1 MNIAEEIRRLCRE
14 KNAIIMA
21 HYYQRPEIQD
31 IADFVGDSLAL
42 AQVAAKTDA
51 DIIVMCGVH
60 FMAETAKILCPDK
73 KVLIPAPE
81 AGCSLADSCKAADL
95 AAWKVAHPNHMVVSY
110 VNTSAAVKA
119 LTDVVV
125 TSSNALKIVK
135 QLPEDRP
142 ILFGPDQN
150 LGGYINRMTGRSME
164 LWNGGCHVHARFS
177 EEALLA
183 LKEQYP
189 TAKVLAHPECKQSI
203 LQHADVIGST
213 QALLDYAKQ
222 SMADTKNSL
231 PFREGMGVGSLL
243 AIGEIG
249 LDYHWDTTFKEQ
261 QHEALREQMRW
272 AEQYHLPVMIH
283 SRDATEDTLKI
294 LREFP
299 TVKGVMHCFSGSHEV
314 AQQVVE
320 MGYYLGIGGVLTFK
334 NCKLAEHLVGIPLE
348 RLVLETDAPYMAPVP
363 HRGKRNESRWMW
375 YVVERLAQVYNC
387 TPEHV
392 NEVTTANAKALFVI
406 NL

>member
-1 MNIAEEIRRLCRE
+1 MNIVEEIRALCRD

-31 IADFVGDSLAL
+31 VADFVGDSLAL
-42 AQVAAKTDA
+42 AQQAAKTDA

-95 AAWKVAHPNHMVVSY
+95 AAWKVAHPDHMVVSY

-135 QLPEDRP
+135 QLPEDKP

-150 LGGYINRMTGRSME
+150 LGGYINRMTGRKMD

-177 EEALLA
+177 EEALLQ
-183 LKEQYP
+183 LKAQYP
-189 TAKVLAHPECKQSI
+189 NAKVLAHPECKQSI

-213 QALLDYAKQ
+213 QALLNYAI
-222 SMADTKNSL
+222 ANS
-231 PFREGMGVGSLL
+231 SLERPISNSPSPI
-243 AIGEIG
+243 ANSQFI
-249 LDYHWDTTFKEQ
+249 
-261 QHEALREQMRW
+261 
-272 AEQYHLPVMIH
+272 V
-283 SRDATEDTLKI
+283 ATESGI
-294 LREFP
+294 LHEMQKACPEVEF
-299 TVKGVMHCFSGSHEV
+299 
-314 AQQVVE
+314 
-320 MGYYLGIGGVLTFK
+320 I
-334 NCKLAEHLVGIPLE
+334 
-348 RLVLETDAPYMAPVP
+348 PVP
-363 HRGKRNESRWMW
+363 AEGGGCNECEYMRM
-375 YVVERLAQVYNC
+375 C
-387 TPEHV
+387 TLQNLRDCLLNEN
-392 NEVTTANAKALFVI
+392 NEVIVDEEIAKDAIRPIQRMLEMS
-406 NL
+406 

>member
-1 MNIAEEIRRLCRE
+1 MNIVEEIRALCRE

-31 IADFVGDSLAL
+31 VADIIGDSLAL
-42 AQVAAKTDA
+42 AQQAAKTDA

-95 AAWKVAHPNHMVVSY
+95 AAWKAAHPDHMVVSY

-135 QLPEDRP
+135 QLPEEKP

-150 LGGYINRMTGRSME
+150 LGGYINRMTGRKMD

-189 TAKVLAHPECKQSI
+189 NAKVLAHPECKQII
-203 LQHADVIGST
+203 LQHADIIGST
-213 QALLDYAKQ
+213 QALLNYAKE
-222 SMADTKNSL
+222 SSADTQ
-231 PFREGMGVGSLL
+231 FIV
-243 AIGEIG
+243 
-249 LDYHWDTTFKEQ
+249 
-261 QHEALREQMRW
+261 
-272 AEQYHLPVMIH
+272 
-283 SRDATEDTLKI
+283 ATESGILHEMQKACPELEFIALPAENGACNECEYMRMCTLQN
-294 LREFP
+294 LLD
-299 TVKGVMHCFSGSHEV
+299 CL
-314 AQQVVE
+314 Q
-320 MGYYLGIGGVLTFK
+320 
-334 NCKLAEHLVGIPLE
+334 
-348 RLVLETDAPYMAPVP
+348 
-363 HRGKRNESRWMW
+363 NESNEI
-375 YVVERLAQVYNC
+375 VVDE
-387 TPEHV
+387 TI
-392 NEVTTANAKALFVI
+392 AKDAIRPIQRMLEMS
-406 NL
+406 

>member
-1 MNIAEEIRRLCRE
+1 MKIVEEIRALCQE

-31 IADFVGDSLAL
+31 VADFVGDSLAL

-95 AAWKVAHPNHMVVSY
+95 AAWKAAHPDHMVVSY

-135 QLPEDRP
+135 QLPEDKP

-150 LGGYINRMTGRSME
+150 LGGYINRMTGRKME

-189 TAKVLAHPECKQSI
+189 NAKVLAHPECKQTI

-213 QALLDYAKQ
+213 QALLNYAI
-222 SMADTKNSL
+222 ANS
-231 PFREGMGVGSLL
+231 SLERP
-243 AIGEIG
+243 ISNS
-249 LDYHWDTTFKEQ
+249 
-261 QHEALREQMRW
+261 EASHI
-272 AEQYHLPVMIH
+272 QYII
-283 SRDATEDTLKI
+283 ATESGI
-294 LREFP
+294 LHEMQKACPEVEF
-299 TVKGVMHCFSGSHEV
+299 
-314 AQQVVE
+314 
-320 MGYYLGIGGVLTFK
+320 I
-334 NCKLAEHLVGIPLE
+334 
-348 RLVLETDAPYMAPVP
+348 PVP
-363 HRGKRNESRWMW
+363 AGEDNSKLSCNECEYMRMCTLENLRDCLLNERNEIL
-375 YVVERLAQVYNC
+375 VDEDIAQDAIR
-387 TPEHV
+387 PIQRMLEMS
-392 NEVTTANAKALFVI
+392 
-406 NL
+406 

>member
-1 MNIAEEIRRLCRE
+1 MNIVEEIRALCQE

-31 IADFVGDSLAL
+31 VADFVGDSLAL

-135 QLPEDRP
+135 QLPEEKP

-231 PFREGMGVGSLL
+231 PLQFIV
-243 AIGEIG
+243 
-249 LDYHWDTTFKEQ
+249 
-261 QHEALREQMRW
+261 
-272 AEQYHLPVMIH
+272 
-283 SRDATEDTLKI
+283 ATESGILHEMQKSCPEVEFIAVPAEGGGCNECEYMRMCTLEN
-294 LREFP
+294 LRD
-299 TVKGVMHCFSGSHEV
+299 C
-314 AQQVVE
+314 
-320 MGYYLGIGGVLTFK
+320 LL
-334 NCKLAEHLVGIPLE
+334 
-348 RLVLETDAPYMAPVP
+348 
-363 HRGKRNESRWMW
+363 NESNEIA
-375 YVVERLAQVYNC
+375 VEETIAHDAIRPIQRML
-387 TPEHV
+387 EMS
-392 NEVTTANAKALFVI
+392 
-406 NL
+406 

>member
-1 MNIAEEIRRLCRE
+1 MNIVEQIRALCRE

-31 IADFVGDSLAL
+31 VADFVGDSLAL
-42 AQVAAKTDA
+42 AQQAAKTEA

-95 AAWKVAHPNHMVVSY
+95 AAWKAAHPDHMVVSY

-135 QLPEDRP
+135 QLPEDKP

-150 LGGYINRMTGRSME
+150 LGGYINRMTGRKMD

-189 TAKVLAHPECKQSI
+189 DAKVLAHPECKVSI

-213 QALLDYAKQ
+213 QALLNYAI
-222 SMADTKNSL
+222 ANS
-231 PFREGMGVGSLL
+231 SLERPISNSK
-243 AIGEIG
+243 ASHI
-249 LDYHWDTTFKEQ
+249 
-261 QHEALREQMRW
+261 
-272 AEQYHLPVMIH
+272 QYII
-283 SRDATEDTLKI
+283 ATESGI
-294 LREFP
+294 LHEMQKACPEVEF
-299 TVKGVMHCFSGSHEV
+299 
-314 AQQVVE
+314 
-320 MGYYLGIGGVLTFK
+320 I
-334 NCKLAEHLVGIPLE
+334 
-348 RLVLETDAPYMAPVP
+348 PVP
-363 HRGKRNESRWMW
+363 AEGGGCNECEYMRM
-375 YVVERLAQVYNC
+375 C
-387 TPEHV
+387 TLQNLLDCLSNEY
-392 NEVTTANAKALFVI
+392 NEVIVDEEIAKDAIRPIQRMLEMS
-406 NL
+406 

>member
-1 MNIAEEIRRLCRE
+1 MNNLSEQIRALCRE

-31 IADFVGDSLAL
+31 VADIIGDSLAL
-42 AQVAAKTDA
+42 AQQAAKTDA

-60 FMAETAKILCPDK
+60 FMAETAKILCPNK
-73 KVLIPAPE
+73 RVLIPEPT

-95 AAWKVAHPNHMVVSY
+95 KAWKEAHPEHMVVSY

-135 QLPEDRP
+135 QLPEDKP

-150 LGGYINRMTGRSME
+150 LGGYINRMIGRKMD

-189 TAKVLAHPECKQSI
+189 DAKVLAHPECKASI

-213 QALLDYAKQ
+213 QALLNYAKAHPEHKSFLVVTESGILHEMQ
-222 SMADTKNSL
+222 KACPEVEFIAVPAVMDDMTICQCNECEYMRICTL
-231 PFREGMGVGSLL
+231 ENLYNCLRDEM
-243 AIGEIG
+243 GEIIV
-249 LDYHWDTTFKEQ
+249 D
-261 QHEALREQMRW
+261 EAI
-272 AEQYHLPVMIH
+272 AK
-283 SRDATEDTLKI
+283 DAIRPIQRML
-294 LREFP
+294 
-299 TVKGVMHCFSGSHEV
+299 
-314 AQQVVE
+314 E
-320 MGYYLGIGGVLTFK
+320 M
-334 NCKLAEHLVGIPLE
+334 
-348 RLVLETDAPYMAPVP
+348 
-363 HRGKRNESRWMW
+363 S
-375 YVVERLAQVYNC
+375 
-387 TPEHV
+387 
-392 NEVTTANAKALFVI
+392 
-406 NL
+406 

>member
-1 MNIAEEIRRLCRE
+1 MNIVEQIRTLCQE

-31 IADFVGDSLAL
+31 IAHFVGDSLAL

-95 AAWKVAHPNHMVVSY
+95 AAWKKAHPDHMVVSY

-125 TSSNALKIVK
+125 TSSNALNIVK
-135 QLPEDRP
+135 QLPEDKP

-150 LGGYINRMTGRSME
+150 LGGYINRMTGREMD

-177 EEALLA
+177 EEGLLA
-183 LKEQYP
+183 LKAQYP
-189 TAKVLAHPECKQSI
+189 NAKVLAHPECKATI

-213 QALLDYAKQ
+213 QALLNYAKEH
-222 SMADTKNSL
+222 
-231 PFREGMGVGSLL
+231 P
-243 AIGEIG
+243 
-249 LDYHWDTTFKEQ
+249 EQ
-261 QHEALREQMRW
+261 KRFI
-272 AEQYHLPVMIH
+272 V
-283 SRDATEDTLKI
+283 ATESGI
-294 LREFP
+294 L
-299 TVKGVMHCFSGSHEV
+299 HEMQKACPDV
-314 AQQVVE
+314 AF
-320 MGYYLGIGGVLTFK
+320 I
-334 NCKLAEHLVGIPLE
+334 
-348 RLVLETDAPYMAPVP
+348 PVP
-363 HRGKRNESRWMW
+363 AEGGCCNECEYMRM
-375 YVVERLAQVYNC
+375 C
-387 TPEHV
+387 TLQNLRDCLFYEN
-392 NEVTTANAKALFVI
+392 NEVIVDQNIAKDAIRPIQRMLEMS
-406 NL
+406 

>member
-1 MNIAEEIRRLCRE
+1 MNIVEQIRTLCKE

-31 IADFVGDSLAL
+31 VAHFVGDSLAL

-95 AAWKVAHPNHMVVSY
+95 AAWKAAHPDHMVVSY

-135 QLPEDRP
+135 QLPEDKP

-150 LGGYINRMTGRSME
+150 LGGYINRMTGRTMD

-183 LKEQYP
+183 LKAQYP
-189 TAKVLAHPECKQSI
+189 NAKVLAHPECKATI

-213 QALLDYAKQ
+213 QALLDYAKNANRQ
-222 SMADTKNSL
+222 SPITNNQFIVVTESGIL
-231 PFREGMGVGSLL
+231 
-243 AIGEIG
+243 
-249 LDYHWDTTFKEQ
+249 
-261 QHEALREQMRW
+261 HEMQKACPEVEFIAVPAVMDDLTICQCNECEYMR
-272 AEQYHLPVMIH
+272 MC
-283 SRDATEDTLKI
+283 TLQN
-294 LREFP
+294 L
-299 TVKGVMHCFSGSHEV
+299 HDCLH
-314 AQQVVE
+314 
-320 MGYYLGIGGVLTFK
+320 
-334 NCKLAEHLVGIPLE
+334 
-348 RLVLETDAPYMAPVP
+348 
-363 HRGKRNESRWMW
+363 NESNEI
-375 YVVERLAQVYNC
+375 VVDEAI
-387 TPEHV
+387 
-392 NEVTTANAKALFVI
+392 AKDAIRPIQRMLEMS
-406 NL
+406 

>member
-1 MNIAEEIRRLCRE
+1 MNLSEQIRTLCQE

-31 IADFVGDSLAL
+31 VADFVGDSLAL

-81 AGCSLADSCKAADL
+81 AGCSLADSCKAEDL
-95 AAWKVAHPNHMVVSY
+95 AAWKTAHPNHMVVSY

-125 TSSNALKIVK
+125 TSSNALKIVN
-135 QLPEDRP
+135 QLPDNQP

-150 LGGYINRMTGRSME
+150 LGGYINKMTGRKMD

-177 EEALLA
+177 KEALLA

-189 TAKVLAHPECKQSI
+189 NAPVLAHPECKATI

-213 QALLDYAKQ
+213 QALLNFAI
-222 SMADTKNSL
+222 SHSSSERPISNSEASHIRYIVVTESGIL
-231 PFREGMGVGSLL
+231 HEMQKACPEVEFIAVPAEGGGCNECEYMRMCTLQNLHDCLL
-243 AIGEIG
+243 
-249 LDYHWDTTFKEQ
+249 
-261 QHEALREQMRW
+261 
-272 AEQYHLPVMIH
+272 
-283 SRDATEDTLKI
+283 
-294 LREFP
+294 
-299 TVKGVMHCFSGSHEV
+299 
-314 AQQVVE
+314 
-320 MGYYLGIGGVLTFK
+320 
-334 NCKLAEHLVGIPLE
+334 
-348 RLVLETDAPYMAPVP
+348 
-363 HRGKRNESRWMW
+363 NES
-375 YVVERLAQVYNC
+375 
-387 TPEHV
+387 
-392 NEVTTANAKALFVI
+392 NEIIVDEAVAKDAIRPIQRMLEMS
-406 NL
+406 